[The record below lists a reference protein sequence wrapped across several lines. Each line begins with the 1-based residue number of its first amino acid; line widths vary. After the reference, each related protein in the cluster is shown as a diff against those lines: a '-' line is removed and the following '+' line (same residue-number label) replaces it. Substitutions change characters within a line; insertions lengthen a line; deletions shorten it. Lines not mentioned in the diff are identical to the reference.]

1 MDTLLQDLRFA
12 LRILMKSPGVTVI
25 AVLCIALGIG
35 ANTTIFSVVN
45 AILLRPLP
53 FAGPERIVVLYE
65 TQLRQNVDEAGFS
78 YLDYRDLRQQA
89 RSFSET
95 AAHVTRSLTFSG
107 TDEPERVLGEAVSAS
122 LFPLLGEKPALG
134 RTFLPDEDRPGAA
147 PVVLLSHALWQRR
160 YNSDPQILGRTVMVN
175 AVAHTVV
182 GVMKPLFRFPYQ
194 QEAWVPMAPLFHKD
208 TRIDRNFSVMA
219 RLAPGATHEQARAEM
234 ETFARRLAK
243 EYPDSHAGWG
253 VRLLPLREEFLEEEV
268 KLIVLTMMGAV
279 ACVLLIAC
287 ANVANL
293 FLARATARQREIAVR
308 IAFGAKSGH
317 ILRQLLTE
325 SVVVGLLGGV
335 LGILLGIWGIRLMT
349 AAIPVENAPPYWIQ
363 FTVDGNVLLFTL
375 LIAVATGLLF
385 GLAPALQAAKTDIN
399 ETLKEGGRGAGGSV
413 RRNRLR
419 SALVVA
425 EVALSLVLLVGA
437 SLFVRSFLQL
447 QTASGGFD
455 TANLLTLRFYLP
467 SGVYADGDE
476 AAMARRVEDI
486 VRRVEALPGVA
497 SATVSNTIPLSGG
510 GDYGSILIEGQAFAP
525 GEEPGVF
532 FTGVT
537 PHFFRTLNIAP
548 RTGRMLTDREGME
561 RSALAVVNQT
571 FVQRFW
577 PESPEGSAIGRR
589 FHLKNGDKTEWLTI
603 VGVVPDFKNGDMD
616 DDTDPS
622 AYLPYP
628 YLVARSNGLTVR
640 TELEPTQATA
650 MVREEIRASDPNLPL
665 YDIFTMEQVREQGF
679 WEHRFFGQMFS
690 AFGVIALFLAAIGV
704 YGVLS
709 YSVSQRWR
717 EIGVRV
723 ALGAQRRDV
732 VRLVVGQ
739 GVGLALA
746 GVGFGLLGA
755 FGVTRVVSSILYNVS
770 ATDPVSF
777 GGISLLLTGV
787 AWLASYVPASRA
799 MAVDPLEALRE

>member
-1 MDTLLQDLRFA
+1 MDTLWQDLRFA
-12 LRILMKSPGVTVI
+12 FRILIKSPGVTLI

-35 ANTTIFSVVN
+35 ANTTVFSVVN
-45 AILLRPLP
+45 AVLLRPLP
-53 FAGPERIVVLYE
+53 FSEPERIVALYE
-65 TQLRQNVDEAGFS
+65 TQPRQDVDEGGFS
-78 YLDYRDLRQQA
+78 YPDYQDLRQQVT
-89 RSFSET
+89 SFSEVSGYT
-95 AAHVTRSLTFSG
+95 TRSLTFSG
-107 TDEPERVLGEAVSAS
+107 TDDPERVLGAAISAG
-122 LFPLLGEKPALG
+122 LFPMLGEKPILG
-134 RTFLPDEDRPGAA
+134 RNFAPDEDRPGA
-147 PVVLLSHALWQRR
+147 PGVVLLSHVLWQRR
-160 YNSDPQILGRTVMVN
+160 YNSDPNIVGKTVMVN
-175 AVAHTVV
+175 AAAHTVV
-182 GVMKPLFRFPYQ
+182 GVMGPRFKFPYQ
-194 QEAWVPMAPLFHKD
+194 QEAWVPMAPIFHRGGRSER
-208 TRIDRNFSVMA
+208 TFEVMA
-219 RLAPGATHEQARAEM
+219 RLKPGVKHEQVEAEM
-234 ETFARRLAK
+234 ETFARRLAQQ
-243 EYPDSHAGWG
+243 YPDSHTGWG
-253 VRLLPLREEFLEEEV
+253 SRVVPLREDFLDGDI

-279 ACVLLIAC
+279 SCVLLIAC

-325 SVVVGLLGGV
+325 SVVVALMGGV
-335 LGILLGIWGIRLMT
+335 LGVFLGIWGIRLMES
-349 AAIPVENAPPYWIQ
+349 ALPVEDAPPYWIQ
-363 FTVDGNVLLFTL
+363 FTVDGNVLFFTL

-385 GLAPALQAAKTDIN
+385 GLAPALQGAKTDIN

-413 RRNRLR
+413 HRNRLR

-447 QTASGGFD
+447 QTADGGFN

-467 SGVYADGDE
+467 AGVYSDDDE
-476 AAMARRVEDI
+476 TVWTRRVEDV
-486 VRRVEALPGVA
+486 VRRVESLPGVSA
-497 SATVSNTIPLSGG
+497 ATVSNTIPLSGG

-525 GEEPGVF
+525 GEEPAVF

-537 PHFFRTLNIAP
+537 PHFFRTLGLGIQA
-548 RTGRMLTDREGME
+548 GRDFTDREGVE

-571 FVQRFW
+571 FAARFW
-577 PESPEGSAIGRR
+577 PKVPEGSVLGRR
-589 FHLKNGDKTEWLTI
+589 FRLKDGEKTEWLTI
-603 VGVVPDFKNGDMD
+603 IGVIPDIKNGDVD
-616 DDTDPS
+616 EDTQPS

-628 YLVARSNGLTVR
+628 YMVARSNGLTLK
-640 TELEPTQATA
+640 TDLEPAQATS
-650 MVREEIRASDPNLPL
+650 MVREQIRASDPNLPL
-665 YDIFTMEQVREQGF
+665 YEIFTMDQVREQGF
-679 WEHRFFGQMFS
+679 WDKRFFGQMFS

-746 GVGFGLLGA
+746 GIGLGLLGA
-755 FGVTRVVSSILYNVS
+755 FGVTRVISGILYNVS

-777 GGISLLLTGV
+777 GGISLLLAGV

-799 MAVDPLEALRE
+799 MAVDPLDALRE